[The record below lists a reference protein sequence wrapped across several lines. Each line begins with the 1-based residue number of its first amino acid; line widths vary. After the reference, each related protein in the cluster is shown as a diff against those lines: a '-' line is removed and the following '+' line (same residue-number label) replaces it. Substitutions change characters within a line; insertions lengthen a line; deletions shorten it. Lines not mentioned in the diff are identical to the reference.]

1 MATSSQEGKTCI
13 YLKTGGVHR
22 EPIAENKATNTPMK
36 HPKTPKTG
44 TRSTLNGPRS
54 TLIGPRSTLNGPMA
68 VDSSTQLQDCM
79 LLLYQRQCN
88 ADEGGFWG
96 IADGGETAEKRRP
109 FWAFWVFFFGLF
121 CLVLTSLSRRGA
133 CAHSAY
139 AKKGSF
145 RSALPENPSVS
156 RAASRIGR
164 PV

>member
-1 MATSSQEGKTCI
+1 MHI
-13 YLKTGGVHR
+13 LKNR
-22 EPIAENKATNTPMK
+22 RCAPRTNRRKQSHQHPNETPQNTK
-36 HPKTPKTG
+36 NWHPKHFKWPPKHFNWPPKHFKWP
-44 TRSTLNGPRS
+44 L
-54 TLIGPRSTLNGPMA
+54 A